1 MSRVCNGEPGLVNVQ
16 VEDPRTF
23 DKGVYHAYT
32 EPLIGCGT
40 FSKKI
45 CFYDFNYFAD

>member
-16 VEDPRTF
+16 VEDPGSF
-23 DKGVYHAYT
+23 DKGIYHAT

-40 FSKKI
+40 FSKL
-45 CFYDFNYFAD
+45 